1 MPSKK
6 YTVTYRAGGYPS
18 PTYTGSHT
26 VMVNIPAHTDLI
38 DVMEYVASKAK
49 REVAR
54 SMAMQPRQIT
64 ITDIEEKGT
73 ES

>member
-1 MPSKK
+1 
-6 YTVTYRAGGYPS
+6 
-18 PTYTGSHT
+18 
-26 VMVNIPAHTDLI
+26 MVNIPAHTDLI